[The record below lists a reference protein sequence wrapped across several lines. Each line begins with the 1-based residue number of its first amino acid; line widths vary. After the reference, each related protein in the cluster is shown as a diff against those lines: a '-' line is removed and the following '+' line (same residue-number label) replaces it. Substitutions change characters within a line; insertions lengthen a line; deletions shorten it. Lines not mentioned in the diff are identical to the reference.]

1 MEPEAVH
8 LASALGATACV
19 PQVRRLVA
27 NDAAPMTKL
36 LTRGVLVIGSTEH
49 LLQAVRANGA
59 LDSPHAL
66 VLVAMEAGVV
76 PPLALLDSLS
86 EASVLL
92 QLAPNRP
99 VANLNQHLIK

>member
-1 MEPEAVH
+1 MQ
-8 LASALGATACV
+8 LAAALGATACV
-19 PQVRRLVA
+19 PQVRRLA
-27 NDAAPMTKL
+27 ADAAAPL
-36 LTRGVLVIGSTEH
+36 AGLSTRGVLVIGSSER

-66 VLVAMEAGVV
+66 VLVALEAGVV

-86 EASVLL
+86 EAAVLL

-99 VANLNQHLIK
+99 VANLEQQLSK